1 MYVSHMSTAERK
13 EREKAMRSDAIV
25 QAAEKL
31 FFSRG
36 FESVTMDDI
45 AKEAELAKGTLYLY
59 FDKKEDLYFAIVLR
73 GFRIMNAMFKEA
85 VSAKKTGLDKA
96 YAIGVAFYDFLKKH
110 PDYFK
115 AFDQMTCERLESV
128 GDETAAEIDRLNRG
142 ALDLL
147 AGSIAAGIEDGSI
160 RRDVDPVKTAIFLIE
175 ASQAMITLPMGFDK
189 ALGNLGI
196 EHDDLVRYS
205 LGLMR
210 RSIANR
216 SDEA

>member
-1 MYVSHMSTAERK
+1 MSTAERK
-13 EREKAMRSDAIV
+13 EREKAMRSESIV
-25 QAAEKL
+25 NAAEKL

-45 AKEAELAKGTLYLY
+45 AREAELAKGTLYLY
-59 FDKKEDLYFAIVLR
+59 FRNKEELYFAIVLR
-73 GFRIMNAMFKEA
+73 GFGILNAMFKEA
-85 VSAKKTGLDKA
+85 VSGHGAGLDKA
-96 YAIGVAFYDFLKKH
+96 YAIGVAFYDFNRKH

-115 AFDQMTCERLESV
+115 AFGQMTCERLESI
-128 GDETAAEIDRLNRG
+128 GDDRVAEIDRLNG
-142 ALDLL
+142 EALDLL

-175 ASQAMITLPMGFDK
+175 ASQAMITLPMGIDK
-189 ALGNLGI
+189 ALGGLGI